1 MQLDQPALA
10 KKINDSVE
18 GYREK
23 KAMLEKLKLDIR
35 HLEEHGEM
43 VPEQLTAVFDR
54 TDRLLDRL
62 RRALVALQNDYL
74 RQHLAG
80 GRIMMTVGVQS
91 QGPAFITQAFAAIR
105 AFDSFTADNDPYGEH
120 DFGAI
125 EISGTKLYFKIDAY
139 DRDLRYGSP
148 DPADPDLT
156 VRVLTIMLAEEY

>member
-1 MQLDQPALA
+1 MHLDQPTLA
-10 KKINDSVE
+10 NKINDAVE

-23 KAMLEKLKLDIR
+23 KATLEKLKLDIR
-35 HLEEHGEM
+35 QLEEHGET
-43 VPEQLTAVFDR
+43 VPEQLTALVDR
-54 TDRLLDRL
+54 TGQLLDRL

-80 GRIMMTVGVQS
+80 GRIMMTAGVQS
-91 QGPAFITQAFAAIR
+91 HGPVFITQAFATIR

-120 DFGAI
+120 GFGAI
-125 EISGTKLYFKIDAY
+125 EIAGTKLFFKIDAY

>member
-1 MQLDQPALA
+1 MQLDQPTLA
-10 KKINDSVE
+10 KKINDAIE

-23 KAMLEKLKLDIR
+23 KEALEKFKLDMR
-35 HLEEHGEM
+35 RAEEHGEA
-43 VPEQLTAVFDR
+43 VSEELTALVDR
-54 TDRLLDRL
+54 TGQLLDCL

-80 GRIMMTVGVQS
+80 GRIMMTAGVQS
-91 QGPAFITQAFAAIR
+91 QGPVFITQAFAAIA
-105 AFDSFTADNDPYGEH
+105 AFNSFTADNDPYGEH

-125 EISGTKLYFKIDAY
+125 EIAGTKLLFKIDAY
-139 DRDLRYGSP
+139 DRDLRYGSL